1 MSGGAPSE
9 VESFSGIDGAAC
21 YKVEEWLT
29 QRAGGSSDMTSGIGS
44 IGAAASYV
52 ERFELMSLVGEEE
65 APEKTKKIAA
75 RESINRVKCERRNS
89 C

>member
-21 YKVEEWLT
+21 DKVEEWLT

-44 IGAAASYV
+44 IGASASFV
-52 ERFELMSLVGEEE
+52 ERFERMSLVDEEV
-65 APEKTKKIAA
+65 PETSKKVAA
-75 RESINRVKCERRNS
+75 RVSSRRVVHERRNS